1 MDSILKS
8 LLDDRRA
15 GMHTDTDG
23 RRFFR
28 QRRVRFET
36 IEFSASDL
44 LRSGWDRFSDPLKP
58 PPRSGKE
65 PDPAE
70 LRRYAGAASRRFLAF
85 WYRCIDVLVARSLFG
100 RDRRIFR
107 IPFFRGSMFVDTG
120 IAEDFELS
128 AVDAELHER
137 IVADYREGNI
147 PSVYRVF
154 TLSSYLEGLTDDLR
168 EALSPLHGFWQ
179 KEEEREELLSEIDRL
194 ASFIEKRLQS
204 EAMLRL
210 RESLD
215 DRCRTLLAEMKT
227 RIQQIESP
235 TIREAIHQLQTG
247 IQLNMS
253 LRREILSLKMNTT
266 PTAGIELLDL
276 LDLIELPSRMERIVR
291 RVCFYESRRLHE
303 ALRLLRLKS
312 RSTERLKAA
321 IERYNTA
328 RRELDGY
335 VRSIEERRLLPRL
348 DAFNR
353 ERSDASADEE
363 SSRILRRLYA
373 IPERLV
379 DLNNELIDLYRH
391 WSGHVSPLPFEAD
404 GRYPPSELPL
414 QWNPIRDEAAVLTA
428 AREILVD
435 RLRPVRQTANDYSLR
450 VEHRHGILTLNP
462 VLRLWKERSSFF
474 IERSSDRPSDRTPIL
489 PSLCLRQINTADV
502 VELLIDLAALVD
514 IELPSRELTGGR
526 ILKEKYGRRDL
537 SSLRF
542 FLIPGSCFPIREI
555 ACEDFPEYRN
565 RVIGDR
571 RRPDEL
577 GVQTDEE
584 NGVLTGAWYR
594 KQTHSLY
601 YPVGAD
607 NAALLRL
614 IYTAG
619 RTDTAPAFFFA
630 LGQFVHDCMPD
641 SLIYYRTGERTFR
654 EVVEDFYVF
663 EDRIRKNRDEKTGRR
678 RKDNSRPAVRFL
690 FAVQYA
696 RYITEAL
703 TASSQAAFRHQPTED
718 WFAKHTRIPLLN
730 RSDRSDIRS
739 LREKARRLI
748 EERSAGRTRR

>member
-1 MDSILKS
+1 MLLASMDPILQS

-15 GMHTDTDG
+15 GLHRDADG

-36 IEFSASDL
+36 IEFTASDL
-44 LRSGWDRFSDPLKP
+44 LRSGWDRFSEPLQP

-70 LRRYAGAASRRFLAF
+70 LRRYAAASSQRFLTL

-107 IPFFRGSMFVDTG
+107 IPFFRGNMFIDTG
-120 IAEDFELS
+120 VAEDVELS
-128 AVDAELHER
+128 AVDAQLHER
-137 IVADYREGNI
+137 ILVDYREGNV
-147 PSVYRVF
+147 PKAYRIY

-179 KEEEREELLSEIDRL
+179 KEEAREKLLSQIDQLSSSLER
-194 ASFIEKRLQS
+194 RMQS
-204 EAMLRL
+204 DPMVRL
-210 RESLD
+210 RYSLD
-215 DRCRTLLAEMKT
+215 ARCRTLLEEMT
-227 RIQQIESP
+227 PRLRHIESA
-235 TIREAIHQLQTG
+235 TLRQAIHQLRTG
-247 IQLNMS
+247 ITLNIS
-253 LRREILSLKMNTT
+253 LRREILDHADEADM
-266 PTAGIELLDL
+266 LDL
-276 LDLIELPSRMERIVR
+276 LDLIELPARISRIVR

-303 ALRLLRLKS
+303 ALRLLRLNS
-312 RSTERLKAA
+312 RSTDRLKAA
-321 IERYNTA
+321 LDRFRAA
-328 RRELDGY
+328 RDELDDY
-335 VRSIEERRLLPRL
+335 VRSIEEKSLLPRL
-348 DAFNR
+348 DAFSGPSNGV
-353 ERSDASADEE
+353 DEE
-363 SSRILRRLYA
+363 SSRTLRRLHA

-379 DLNNELIDLYRH
+379 ALNDELIDLYRH
-391 WSGHVSPLPFEAD
+391 WLGDVSPLPFEPD
-404 GRYPPSELPL
+404 ERYPSAELPP

-450 VEHRHGILTLNP
+450 PEHRHGILTLNP
-462 VLRLWKERSSFF
+462 VLRLWKERGSFQS
-474 IERSSDRPSDRTPIL
+474 ERSPSDRMAGI

-502 VELLIDLAALVD
+502 IELLIDLASLVD
-514 IELPSRELTGGR
+514 VELPGRELVGGR
-526 ILKEKYGRRDL
+526 ILKEKHGRRGL
-537 SSLRF
+537 TSLRF

-555 ACEDFPEYRN
+555 AREDFPEYRN

-577 GVQTDEE
+577 GVQTSEE
-584 NGVLTGAWYR
+584 DGVLTGAWYR

-607 NAALLRL
+607 NAALLRM

-619 RTDTAPAFFFA
+619 RTDTVPAFFFA

-641 SLIYYRTGERTFR
+641 SLIYYRAGERTFR
-654 EVVEDFYVF
+654 EVVEDLYVF
-663 EDRIRKNRDEKTGRR
+663 EERIRKNRDEKTGRR
-678 RKDNSRPAVRFL
+678 RKDNSKPAVRFL
-690 FAVQYA
+690 FAIQYA

-703 TASSQAAFRHQPTED
+703 TASSQGGFRHQASED

-748 EERSAGRTRR
+748 EERSAGQKHG

>member
-1 MDSILKS
+1 MDSIIQS

-15 GMHTDTDG
+15 GLHTDADG

-44 LRSGWDRFSDPLKP
+44 LRSGWDRFSESLQP

-70 LRRYAGAASRRFLAF
+70 LRRYAEAASRRFLAL

-107 IPFFRGSMFVDTG
+107 IPFFRGNMFMDTG
-120 IAEDFELS
+120 IAEDVELS
-128 AVDAELHER
+128 AVDTELYKR
-137 IVADYREGNI
+137 IVADYREGNV
-147 PSVYRVF
+147 PAVYRVF

-179 KEEEREELLSEIDRL
+179 KEEEREELLSQIDRL
-194 ASFIEKRLQS
+194 ASSIEKKLQS
-204 EAMLRL
+204 DPMLRL
-210 RESLD
+210 KASLD

-227 RIQQIESP
+227 RIRQVESP
-235 TIREAIHQLQTG
+235 TIRQAIHQLQTG
-247 IQLNMS
+247 VQLNMS
-253 LRREILSLKMNTT
+253 LRREILSLTMNAT
-266 PTAGIELLDL
+266 PTADIELLDL

-321 IERYNTA
+321 IERYETA

-348 DAFNR
+348 DAFSR
-353 ERSDASADEE
+353 ESDDASADEE

-379 DLNNELIDLYRH
+379 ALNDELIDLYRH
-391 WSGHVSPLPFEAD
+391 WSGDASPLPFEAD
-404 GRYPPSELPL
+404 ERYPPAELPP
-414 QWNPIRDEAAVLTA
+414 QWNPVRDEATVLTA

-450 VEHRHGILTLNP
+450 PEHRHGILTLNP
-462 VLRLWKERSSFF
+462 VLRLWKEGSSFF
-474 IERSSDRPSDRTPIL
+474 IERSSDRAPTL
-489 PSLCLRQINTADV
+489 PSLCLRQINTVDV
-502 VELLIDLAALVD
+502 VELLIDLVALVD
-514 IELPSRELTGGR
+514 VELTVRELTGGR

-537 SSLRF
+537 ASLRF

-555 ACEDFPEYRN
+555 AREDFPEYRN

-594 KQTHSLY
+594 KPTHSLY

-619 RTDTAPAFFFA
+619 RTDTVPAFFFA

-703 TASSQAAFRHQPTED
+703 TASSQGASRHQPTED

-748 EERSAGRTRR
+748 EERSTDHTRR